1 VISMGSSQLRVA
13 QPGVLDGRR
22 ILDLA
27 EGVLMGLRRYSS
39 ADAFEELVGVAGR
52 HGLSVSVVA
61 AALVSLAV
69 GDTDTAELNPA
80 AALAADL
87 EWSRLLNPNG

>member
-1 VISMGSSQLRVA
+1 MGSSQLRVA
-13 QPGVLDGRR
+13 QPGVHDGRR

-39 ADAFEELVGVAGR
+39 SDAFEELVGVASR

-61 AALVSLAV
+61 AALVSLAA
-69 GDTDTAELNPA
+69 GETDAAELNPA
-80 AALAADL
+80 AALALDL
-87 EWSRLLNPNG
+87 QWSQLLSRNG

>member
-1 VISMGSSQLRVA
+1 MRVA

-39 ADAFEELVGVAGR
+39 SDAFEDLVRVASR

-61 AALVSLAV
+61 AALVALAA
-69 GDTDTAELNPA
+69 GDTDAAERNPA

-87 EWSRLLNPNG
+87 EWSGLLNPNG